1 MKSKQSL
8 KVLQQKNLL
17 QGNFFIQEKFFKSS
31 WACSSIRK
39 STNKLEL
46 PDMIKNC
53 VYNYL

>member
-31 WACSSIRK
+31 
-39 STNKLEL
+39 
-46 PDMIKNC
+46 
-53 VYNYL
+53 